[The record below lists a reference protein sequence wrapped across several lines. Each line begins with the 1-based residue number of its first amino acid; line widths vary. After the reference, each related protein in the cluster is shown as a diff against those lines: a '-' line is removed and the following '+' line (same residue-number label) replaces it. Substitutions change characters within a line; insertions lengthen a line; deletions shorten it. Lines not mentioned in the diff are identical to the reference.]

1 MDGYDIQKK
10 VIDMETLFN
19 TQIKINEEI
28 SVITEEISNLPEIPV
43 SIDRWIDSLSNIDEF
58 NFQLKDFNKLFFINK
73 KYNNLIEQRES
84 NSLKIKILV
93 IDNLLDRIKGILE
106 DE

>member
-1 MDGYDIQKK
+1 MDGYDIIKK

-43 SIDRWIDSLSNIDEF
+43 SIDKWIDSLSNIDEF
-58 NFQLKDFNKLFFINK
+58 NFKLEDFNKLFFINK
-73 KYNNLIEQRES
+73 KYNKLIEQRES

-106 DE
+106 NE